1 MSSLPSRCMS
11 SRLKYKKGPQLTW
24 HRFVDCEKWRA
35 EYAGVGVEELVR
47 TFDYK
52 EKPEVFKYYPQYYHK
67 TDKVGTSSL
76 ETTSADCDILTAP
89 LARTAGPCTLN
100 SSAMST

>member
-1 MSSLPSRCMS
+1 MTAS
-11 SRLKYKKGPQLTW
+11 
-24 HRFVDCEKWRA
+24 RFVDTEKWRA

-67 TDKVGTSSL
+67 TDKVR
-76 ETTSADCDILTAP
+76 TAP
-89 LARTAGPCTLN
+89 YTPTLLL
-100 SSAMST
+100 TPVG